1 MTGIK
6 IYLIIMGAIIL
17 LGFAME
23 IASQFKIGKKLSDKV
38 VAAAEKKERLA
49 NKLMEDQE
57 QSHPWLAKE
66 LADIQYFIDMEKANT
81 LKTKKHPAI
90 KAADEVKKIAGE
102 KRALLQQN
110 KALSY
115 QLQFLSD
122 MYPWLDAYKEV
133 SIQEAVEYES
143 SLDDEYDK
151 VNKWLSPKEYKE
163 LPTAK
168 RNQLALDRW
177 RKRKKT
183 EWEAGQDYERYI
195 GWRYE
200 SQGFKV
206 DYVGALRGKED
217 RGIDLIATKGKTIE
231 IIQCKRYSAIK
242 EKWVRENTVAQI
254 YGVAALFNMENPGK
268 KAIPVIYTS
277 SELSEEAK
285 HFAEYLNIRI
295 NENIPLE
302 DYPIIKCNVNRKG
315 EKIYHLPFDQQYDK
329 VRIDGKNGSQY
340 IDTVAKAEQAG
351 FRRAK
356 KWIPDTNAT

>member
-1 MTGIK
+1 MIGVK
-6 IYLIIMGAIIL
+6 IYLIIFCSVL
-17 LGFAME
+17 VLGLG
-23 IASQFKIGKKLSDKV
+23 IGLAETLKLGKRSVAKM
-38 VAAAEKKERLA
+38 VAAAEQKEQLV
-49 NKLMEDQE
+49 NKLLKDSE

-66 LADIQYFIDMEKANT
+66 IADIQYLVD
-81 LKTKKHPAI
+81 LKVADELKSKSHPAL
-90 KAADEVKKIAGE
+90 KAAEEVKKIAAE
-102 KRALLQQN
+102 KRALMQQN

-133 SIQEAVEYES
+133 AVQDAVDFNSTDE
-143 SLDDEYDK
+143 EYDK

-177 RKRKKT
+177 KKRKKT
-183 EWEAGQDYERYI
+183 EWEAGRDYERYI

-206 DYVGALRGKED
+206 DFVGALRGKED
-217 RGIDLIATKGKTIE
+217 RGIDLVASKGKTIE
-231 IIQCKRYSAIK
+231 IVQCKRYSAIK

-254 YGVAALFNMENPGK
+254 YGVTALYNMENPGK
-268 KAIPVIYTS
+268 NATPVIYTS
-277 SELSEEAK
+277 SALSDEAK
-285 HFAEYLNIRI
+285 HFAEYLSIRV
-295 NENIPLE
+295 NENVPLE
-302 DYPIIKCNVNRKG
+302 DYPIIKCNVNKKG

-329 VRIDGKNGSQY
+329 VRIDGKNGSHY
-340 IDTVAKAEQAG
+340 EKTVDKAEQAG

-356 KWIPDTNAT
+356 KWIPDGGVT